1 MKKFLK
7 KKLYVFICQQPFSK
21 VFSPSS
27 INDSSATFI
36 ATIFVTFKSL
46 YPFKVNNMHIS
57 NRNNYL
63 LFIKTSQIKVSY
75 LSYSFIQPRP
85 PFPSARNETLIA
97 CEKLFCVYNILMTG
111 SLYLLHL
118 MKLMS

>member
-27 INDSSATFI
+27 INDSSKTFI

-46 YPFKVNNMHIS
+46 YPFKVNNMYIS
-57 NRNNYL
+57 NLNNYL
-63 LFIKTSQIKVSY
+63 LFKNKSNK
-75 LSYSFIQPRP
+75 SFIFIIFIYSASAS
-85 PFPSARNETLIA
+85 FPSPRYETLIA